1 MKISGFNSLSF
12 FFEAL
17 PIGSKFYYF
26 WFTLIY
32 MKLTSFFCLTLLV
45 TTLISKSFAQNKL
58 QSSSF
63 ITFNGFSPNTAEKL
77 GKNEPVTV
85 AFLGGSIT
93 NMEGWR
99 GLVCSYLTKTYAQTK
114 FKFINAGIPSLGSLP
129 HAFRLQRDVLDSGK
143 IDLLFVE
150 SAVND
155 HANQTAEQ
163 TQRRALEGIIR
174 HTLSKNPK
182 TDIVLMAFADEDKNE
197 DFNTGKIP
205 AEVKVHSDLAEY
217 YHLPFINL
225 ALEVDKRIANGE
237 FTWKDDFKNLHPSPF
252 GQQLYF
258 NTIKTY
264 LEENQK
270 NTNKKAT
277 ASLPKI
283 LDKFAYTKGQYV
295 SINAATNLNTF
306 SINKNWKPTDGLE
319 ARPGFVNIPI
329 LESGTRNSTFDLIFK
344 GNAVGISILSGP
356 DAGALHYR
364 IDNGEE
370 KMIDLYTQWS
380 SSLHLPWYLLL
391 GDQLGGG
398 EHKLSVRISEMHN
411 PKSTGYACR
420 IAYFLVNAN

>member
-1 MKISGFNSLSF
+1 
-12 FFEAL
+12 
-17 PIGSKFYYF
+17 
-26 WFTLIY
+26 
-32 MKLTSFFCLTLLV
+32 MKLTSFLCLTLLA
-45 TTLISKSFAQNKL
+45 TALISKSFAQNKL

-63 ITFNGFSPNTAEKL
+63 ITFNGYSSNFAEKID
-77 GKNEPVTV
+77 KKEPVTI

-99 GLVCSYLTKTYAQTK
+99 GLVCNYLTKTYPQNQ

-143 IDLLFVE
+143 IDLLFIE

-155 HANQTAEQ
+155 HVNKTAEQ

-182 TDIVLMAFADEDKNE
+182 TNIVLMAFAEEDKNN
-197 DFNTGKIP
+197 DFDNGKIP
-205 AEVKVHSDLAEY
+205 TEVKVHSDLAEY

-225 ALEVDKRIANGE
+225 ALEVDKRIANKE
-237 FTWKDDFKNLHPSPF
+237 FTWATDFKDLHPAPF
-252 GQQLYF
+252 GQQIYF

-270 NTNKKAT
+270 NTDKKAN

-283 LDKFAYTKGQYV
+283 IDKFAYTKGQYV
-295 SINAATNLNTF
+295 SINAAENLNTF

-319 ARPGFVNIPI
+319 ARPGFVNISV
-329 LESGTRNSTFDLIFK
+329 LESSTRNSTFDLIFK
-344 GNAVGISILSGP
+344 GNAVGIAVLSGP

-364 IDNGEE
+364 IDDGEE
-370 KMIDLYTQWS
+370 KTITLYTPWS
-380 SSLHLPWYLLL
+380 ASLHLPWYLLL
-391 GDQLGGG
+391 GDGLGGG
-398 EHKLSVRISEMHN
+398 EHKLSVRVSEQHN
-411 PKSTGYACR
+411 LKSTGYACR

>member
-1 MKISGFNSLSF
+1 
-12 FFEAL
+12 
-17 PIGSKFYYF
+17 
-26 WFTLIY
+26 
-32 MKLTSFFCLTLLV
+32 MKLTSFLSLTLLL
-45 TTLISKSFAQNKL
+45 TALFFKSFAQNKL

-63 ITFNGFSPNTAEKL
+63 ISFNGYSHTVAEKF
-77 GKNEPVTV
+77 GKSEAVTV

-99 GLVCSYLTKTYAQTK
+99 GLVSNYLAKTYPQTK
-114 FKFINAGIPSLGSLP
+114 FRFINAGIPSLGSLP

-155 HANQTAEQ
+155 HANKTAEQ

-182 TDIVLMAFADEDKNE
+182 TDIVIMAFADEDKND
-197 DFNTGKIP
+197 DFNKGETP
-205 AEVKVHSDLAEY
+205 TEVKVHSDLAEY

-237 FTWKDDFKNLHPSPF
+237 FTWAADFKNLHPSPF

-270 NTNKKAT
+270 NTNKKAS
-277 ASLPKI
+277 AGLPKI
-283 LDKFAYTKGQYV
+283 IDKFAYTKGQYL
-295 SINAATNLNTF
+295 SINSAENLNTF

-319 ARPGFVNIPI
+319 GRPGFVNIPV
-329 LESGTRNSTFDLIFK
+329 LESNTRNSTFDLIFK
-344 GNAVGISILSGP
+344 GNAVGIAILSGP
-356 DAGALHYR
+356 DAGTLHYR
-364 IDNGEE
+364 IDEGEE

-391 GDQLGGG
+391 GDQLTNRT
-398 EHKLSVRISEMHN
+398 HKLSVRISDQHN
-411 PKSTGYACR
+411 SKSTGYACR
-420 IAYFLVNAN
+420 IAYFLVNSN

>member
-1 MKISGFNSLSF
+1 MV
-12 FFEAL
+12 L
-17 PIGSKFYYF
+17 PINCKFYYF
-26 WFTLIY
+26 WFTLIN
-32 MKLTSFFCLTLLV
+32 MKLTSFLCCTLLV
-45 TTLISKSFAQNKL
+45 TALIPKSFAQNKL

-63 ITFNGFSPNTAEKL
+63 ITFNGYSNTVAEKL
-77 GKNEPVTV
+77 GKAEPLTI

-99 GLVCSYLTKTYAQTK
+99 GLVCTYLTKTYPQTK

-143 IDLLFVE
+143 IDLLFIE

-155 HANQTAEQ
+155 HVNKTAEQ

-182 TDIVLMAFADEDKNE
+182 TNIVLMAFADEDKND
-197 DFNTGKIP
+197 DFDKGKIP
-205 AEVKVHSDLAEY
+205 AEVKLHSDLAEY

-237 FTWKDDFKNLHPSPF
+237 FTWKGDFKDLHPSPF

-270 NTNKKAT
+270 NINKKAT

-283 LDKFAYTKGQYV
+283 LDKFAYTKGQYLN
-295 SINAATNLNTF
+295 INAAENLNTF

-319 ARPGFVNIPI
+319 ARPGFVNIPV
-329 LESGTRNSTFDLIFK
+329 LESSTRNSTFDLIFK
-344 GNAVGISILSGP
+344 GNAVGISVLSGP
-356 DAGALHYR
+356 DAGMLHYR

-370 KMIDLYTQWS
+370 KTIDLCTQWS
-380 SSLHLPWYLLL
+380 ASLHLPWYLLL
-391 GDQLGGG
+391 ADQLGGG
-398 EHKLSVRISEMHN
+398 EHKLSVRISEQHN
-411 PKSTGYACR
+411 QKSKGYTCR
-420 IAYFLVNAN
+420 IAHFLVNAN

>member
-1 MKISGFNSLSF
+1 
-12 FFEAL
+12 
-17 PIGSKFYYF
+17 
-26 WFTLIY
+26 
-32 MKLTSFFCLTLLV
+32 MKLTSFLCLTLLF
-45 TTLISKSFAQNKL
+45 TSLFSKSFAQNKL

-63 ITFNGFSPNTAEKL
+63 ITFNGYSHTVAEKF
-77 GKNEPVTV
+77 GKNEAVTV

-99 GLVCSYLTKTYAQTK
+99 GLVSNYLAKTYLQTK
-114 FKFINAGIPSLGSLP
+114 FRFINAGIPSLGSLP

-155 HANQTAEQ
+155 HANKTAEQ

-174 HTLSKNPK
+174 HTLNKNPK
-182 TDIVLMAFADEDKNE
+182 TDIVMMAFADEDKND
-197 DFNTGKIP
+197 DFNKGKIP
-205 AEVKVHSDLAEY
+205 TEVKVHSDLAEY

-237 FTWKDDFKNLHPSPF
+237 FTWPADFKNLHPSAF

-270 NTNKKAT
+270 NANKKAS
-277 ASLPKI
+277 AGLPKI
-283 LDKFAYTKGQYV
+283 IDKFAYTKGQYL
-295 SINAATNLNTF
+295 SINSAENLNTF

-319 ARPGFVNIPI
+319 GRPDFVNIPV
-329 LESGTRNSTFDLIFK
+329 LESNTRNSTFDLLFK
-344 GNAVGISILSGP
+344 GNTVGIAILSGP

-364 IDNGEE
+364 IDDGEE

-391 GDQLGGG
+391 GDQLANGP
-398 EHKLSVRISEMHN
+398 HKLSVRISDQHN
-411 PKSTGYACR
+411 SKSTGYACR
-420 IAYFLVNAN
+420 IAYFLVNSN

>member
-1 MKISGFNSLSF
+1 
-12 FFEAL
+12 
-17 PIGSKFYYF
+17 
-26 WFTLIY
+26 
-32 MKLTSFFCLTLLV
+32 MKLTSFLCLTILV

-63 ITFNGFSPNTAEKL
+63 ITFNGFSSNTAEKL

-99 GLVCSYLTKTYAQTK
+99 GLVRNYLNKTYPQIK

-143 IDLLFVE
+143 IDLLFIE

-155 HANQTAEQ
+155 HVNQTAEQ
-163 TQRRALEGIIR
+163 TQHRALEGIIR
-174 HTLSKNPK
+174 HTLNKNPK
-182 TDIVLMAFADEDKNE
+182 TDIVMMAFADEDKND
-197 DFNTGKIP
+197 DFNKGKIP
-205 AEVKVHSDLAEY
+205 TEVKVHSDLAEY
-217 YHLPFINL
+217 YHLPFINI
-225 ALEVDKRIANGE
+225 ALEVDKRIANRE
-237 FTWKDDFKNLHPSPF
+237 FTWKSDFKDLHPSPF

-270 NTNKKAT
+270 NANKKPT
-277 ASLPKI
+277 GNLPKI
-283 LDKFAYTKGQYV
+283 IDKFAYAKGQYI
-295 SINAATNLNTF
+295 SITSAENLNTF
-306 SINKNWKPTDGLE
+306 SITKNWKPTHGLE
-319 ARPGFVNIPI
+319 GRPGFVNIPV
-329 LESGTRNSTFDLIFK
+329 LESSTRNSTFDLIFK
-344 GNAVGISILSGP
+344 GNAVGIAILSGP

-391 GDQLGGG
+391 GDQLTNGT
-398 EHKLSVRISEMHN
+398 HKLSVRISDQHN

-420 IAYFLVNAN
+420 IAHFLVNAN

>member
-1 MKISGFNSLSF
+1 MEN
-12 FFEAL
+12 
-17 PIGSKFYYF
+17 YVN
-26 WFTLIY
+26 LILLHLATRTT
-32 MKLTSFFCLTLLV
+32 MKLTSFLCLTLLA
-45 TTLISKSFAQNKL
+45 TALISKSFAQNKL

-63 ITFNGFSPNTAEKL
+63 ITFNGYSSNFAEKID
-77 GKNEPVTV
+77 KKEPVTI

-99 GLVCSYLTKTYAQTK
+99 GLVCNYLTKTYPQNQ

-143 IDLLFVE
+143 IDLLFIE

-155 HANQTAEQ
+155 HVNKTAEQ

-182 TDIVLMAFADEDKNE
+182 TNIVLMAFAEEDKNN
-197 DFNTGKIP
+197 DFDNGKIP
-205 AEVKVHSDLAEY
+205 TEVKVHSDLAEY

-225 ALEVDKRIANGE
+225 ALEVDKRIANKE
-237 FTWKDDFKNLHPSPF
+237 FTWATDFKDLHPAPF
-252 GQQLYF
+252 GQQIYF

-270 NTNKKAT
+270 NTDKKAN

-283 LDKFAYTKGQYV
+283 IDKFAYTKGQYV
-295 SINAATNLNTF
+295 SINAAENLNTF

-319 ARPGFVNIPI
+319 ARPGFVNISV
-329 LESGTRNSTFDLIFK
+329 LESSTRNSTFDLIFK
-344 GNAVGISILSGP
+344 GNAVGIAVLSGP

-364 IDNGEE
+364 IDDGEE
-370 KMIDLYTQWS
+370 KTITLYTPWS
-380 SSLHLPWYLLL
+380 ASLHLPWYLLL
-391 GDQLGGG
+391 GDGLGGG
-398 EHKLSVRISEMHN
+398 EHKLSVRVSEQHN
-411 PKSTGYACR
+411 LKSTGYACR

>member
-1 MKISGFNSLSF
+1 
-12 FFEAL
+12 
-17 PIGSKFYYF
+17 
-26 WFTLIY
+26 
-32 MKLTSFFCLTLLV
+32 MKLTSFLCLTLLF
-45 TTLISKSFAQNKL
+45 TSLFSKSFAQNKL

-63 ITFNGFSPNTAEKL
+63 ITFNGYSHTVAEKF
-77 GKNEPVTV
+77 GKSEPVTV

-99 GLVCSYLTKTYAQTK
+99 GLVSNYLTKTYPQTK
-114 FKFINAGIPSLGSLP
+114 FRFINAGIPSLGSLP

-143 IDLLFVE
+143 IDLLFLE

-155 HANQTAEQ
+155 HVNKTAEQ

-174 HTLSKNPK
+174 HTLAKNPK
-182 TDIVLMAFADEDKNE
+182 TDIVMMAFADEDKND
-197 DFNTGKIP
+197 DFNKGKIP
-205 AEVKVHSDLAEY
+205 TEVKVHSDLAEY

-237 FTWKDDFKNLHPSPF
+237 FTWKNDFKDLHPSPF

-270 NTNKKAT
+270 NIDKKAS
-277 ASLPKI
+277 AGLPKI
-283 LDKFAYTKGQYV
+283 IDKFAYTKGQYL
-295 SINAATNLNTF
+295 SINSAENLNTF

-319 ARPGFVNIPI
+319 GRPGFVNIPV
-329 LESGTRNSTFDLIFK
+329 LESNTRNSTFDLIFK
-344 GNAVGISILSGP
+344 GNAVGIAILSGP
-356 DAGALHYR
+356 DAGVLHYR
-364 IDNGEE
+364 IDDGEE

-391 GDQLGGG
+391 GDRLTNGT
-398 EHKLSVRISEMHN
+398 HKLSVRISDQHN
-411 PKSTGYACR
+411 SKSTGYACR

>member
-1 MKISGFNSLSF
+1 MKPTSL
-12 FFEAL
+12 L
-17 PIGSKFYYF
+17 C
-26 WFTLIY
+26 LI
-32 MKLTSFFCLTLLV
+32 LLV
-45 TTLISKSFAQNKL
+45 TALISKSFAQNKL

-63 ITFNGFSPNTAEKL
+63 ITLNGFSSNTAEKL
-77 GKNEPVTV
+77 QKQEPVTI

-99 GLVCSYLTKTYAQTK
+99 GLVCSYLTNTYPKTK

-143 IDLLFVE
+143 IDLLFLE

-155 HANQTAEQ
+155 HVNETPEL
-163 TQRRALEGIIR
+163 TQKRALEGIIR

-182 TDIVLMAFADEDKNE
+182 TDMVLMAFADEDKNSE
-197 DFNTGKIP
+197 FDKGLTP
-205 AEVKVHSDLAEY
+205 AEVKLHSDLAAY

-237 FTWKDDFKNLHPSPF
+237 FTWKEDFKNLHPSPF

-270 NTNKKAT
+270 NTSKKVS

-283 LDKFAYTKGQYV
+283 IDKFAYTKGQYL
-295 SINAATNLNTF
+295 SINAAENLNTF
-306 SINKNWKPTDGLE
+306 SINKNWKPTDRLE
-319 ARPGFVNIPI
+319 ARPGFVNIPV
-329 LESGTRNSTFDLIFK
+329 LESTTRNSTFDLIFK
-344 GNAVGISILSGP
+344 GNAVGIAILSGP

-391 GDQLGGG
+391 GDQLGSG
-398 EHKLSVRISEMHN
+398 EHKLNVRISEMHN
-411 PKSTGYACR
+411 QKSTGYACR

>member
-1 MKISGFNSLSF
+1 MKPSSF
-12 FFEAL
+12 FF
-17 PIGSKFYYF
+17 
-26 WFTLIY
+26 LI
-32 MKLTSFFCLTLLV
+32 LLV
-45 TTLISKSFAQNKL
+45 TASISKCFAQNKL

-63 ITFNGFSPNTAEKL
+63 ITFNGYSSNLAEKL
-77 GKNEPVTV
+77 DKKEPLTI

-99 GLVCSYLTKTYAQTK
+99 GLVCSYFTKTYPQTK
-114 FKFINAGIPSLGSLP
+114 FKFINAGIPSLGSFP

-143 IDLLFVE
+143 IDLLFIE

-155 HANQTAEQ
+155 HVNETSEL

-174 HTLSKNPK
+174 HSLSKNPK

-197 DFNTGKIP
+197 DFNSGKIP
-205 AEVKVHSDLAEY
+205 VEVKVHGDLAAY

-225 ALEVDKRIANGE
+225 ALEIDKRIANGE

-270 NTNKKAT
+270 NTNKKTT

-283 LDKFAYTKGQYV
+283 LDKFAYTKGQYLN
-295 SINAATNLNTF
+295 INAAENLNTF
-306 SINKNWKPTDGLE
+306 NINKSWKPTDDLE
-319 ARPGFVNIPI
+319 TRPGFVNIPV
-329 LESGTRNSTFDLIFK
+329 LESNTRNSTFDLIFK
-344 GNAVGISILSGP
+344 GNAVGIAILSGP

-380 SSLHLPWYLLL
+380 ASLHLPWYLLL
-391 GDQLGGG
+391 GDQLSGG
-398 EHKLSVRISEMHN
+398 EHKLSIRISEQHN
-411 PKSTGYACR
+411 LKSTGYACR

>member
-1 MKISGFNSLSF
+1 MKR
-12 FFEAL
+12 
-17 PIGSKFYYF
+17 
-26 WFTLIY
+26 
-32 MKLTSFFCLTLLV
+32 TSFLCLTLLF
-45 TTLISKSFAQNKL
+45 TALFFKGFAQNKL

-63 ITFNGFSPNTAEKL
+63 ITFNGYSHTVAEKF
-77 GKNEPVTV
+77 GKSEPVNV

-99 GLVCSYLTKTYAQTK
+99 RLVSNYLVKNYPQTK
-114 FKFINAGIPSLGSLP
+114 FRFINAGIPSLGSLP

-143 IDLLFVE
+143 IDLLFLE

-155 HANQTAEQ
+155 HANKTAEQ

-182 TDIVLMAFADEDKNE
+182 TDIVMMAFSDEDKND
-197 DFNTGKIP
+197 DFNNGKTP
-205 AEVKVHSDLAEY
+205 TEVKVHSDLAEY

-237 FTWKDDFKNLHPSPF
+237 FTWKEDFKNLHPSPF

-270 NTNKKAT
+270 NINKKASS
-277 ASLPKI
+277 SLPKI
-283 LDKFAYTKGQYV
+283 IDKFAYTKGQYL
-295 SINAATNLNTF
+295 SINTAENLNTF
-306 SINKNWKPTDGLE
+306 SINKNWKPNDGLE
-319 ARPGFVNIPI
+319 GRPGFVNIPV
-329 LESGTRNSTFDLIFK
+329 LESNTRNSTFDLVFK
-344 GNAVGISILSGP
+344 GNAVGIAILSGS

-391 GDQLGGG
+391 GDQLTNGT
-398 EHKLSVRISEMHN
+398 HKLSVRISDHHN
-411 PKSTGYACR
+411 SKSTGYACR
-420 IAYFLVNAN
+420 IAYFLVNSN

>member
-1 MKISGFNSLSF
+1 MHIN
-12 FFEAL
+12 
-17 PIGSKFYYF
+17 SKFYYF
-26 WFTLIY
+26 WFTLIN
-32 MKLTSFFCLTLLV
+32 MKLTSFLCLTLLF
-45 TTLISKSFAQNKL
+45 TALFFKGFAQNKL

-63 ITFNGFSPNTAEKL
+63 ITFNGYSHTVAEKFE
-77 GKNEPVTV
+77 KSEAVTV

-99 GLVCSYLTKTYAQTK
+99 GLVSNYLAKTYPQTK
-114 FKFINAGIPSLGSLP
+114 FRFINAGIPSLGSLP

-155 HANQTAEQ
+155 HANKTTEQ

-182 TDIVLMAFADEDKNE
+182 TDIVMMAFADEDKND
-197 DFNTGKIP
+197 DFNKGKIP
-205 AEVKVHSDLAEY
+205 TEVKVHSDLAEY

-237 FTWKDDFKNLHPSPF
+237 FTWTADFKNLHPSPF

-258 NTIKTY
+258 STIKTY

-270 NTNKKAT
+270 NANKKAS
-277 ASLPKI
+277 AGLPKI
-283 LDKFAYTKGQYV
+283 IDKFAYTKGQYL
-295 SINAATNLNTF
+295 SINSAENLNTF
-306 SINKNWKPTDGLE
+306 NINKNWKPTDGLE
-319 ARPGFVNIPI
+319 GRPGFVNIPV
-329 LESGTRNSTFDLIFK
+329 LESNTRNSTFDLIFK
-344 GNAVGISILSGP
+344 GNAIGIVILSGP

-364 IDNGEE
+364 VDDGEE

-391 GDQLGGG
+391 SDQLTNGT
-398 EHKLSVRISEMHN
+398 HKLSVRISDQHN
-411 PKSTGYACR
+411 SKSTGYACR
-420 IAYFLVNAN
+420 IAYFLVNTN

>member
-1 MKISGFNSLSF
+1 MKNSGFDSLKYF
-12 FFEAL
+12 HKAL
-17 PIGSKFYYF
+17 PIKCKFYYF
-26 WFTLIY
+26 WFILIH
-32 MKLTSFFCLTLLV
+32 MKLSSFLCLILLV
-45 TTLISKSFAQNKL
+45 TASISKSFAQNKL

-63 ITFNGFSPNTAEKL
+63 ITFNGYSNTFAEKL
-77 GKNEPVTV
+77 DKKEPVTV

-99 GLVCSYLTKTYAQTK
+99 ALVCSYLTKTYPQTK

-174 HTLSKNPK
+174 HTLGKNPK
-182 TDIVLMAFADEDKNE
+182 TNMVLMAFADEDKND
-197 DFNTGKIP
+197 DFNKGKIP
-205 AEVKVHSDLAEY
+205 TEVKVHSDLAEY

-237 FTWKDDFKNLHPSPF
+237 FTWAADFKNLHPSPF

-283 LDKFAYTKGQYV
+283 LDKFAYTKGQYLN
-295 SINAATNLNTF
+295 INAAENLNTF
-306 SINKNWKPTDGLE
+306 SINKNWKPADGLE

-420 IAYFLVNAN
+420 IAYFLVNSN